1 MRVCILISGRGSN
14 MEALVKEADTYTVEA
29 VISNKPDAA
38 GIGIARSLGVRC
50 IIERSLEGIA
60 TILDEM
66 KPDLVCMAGFMR
78 LLPADVT
85 ERHRIM
91 NIHPSLL
98 PRYPGLHAVEQALAD
113 GATHSGCTV
122 HFADSGI
129 DTGRIIAQA
138 IVHVEENDTPDS
150 LAARILEHEHRI
162 YAEAV
167 RWYAGSS

>member
-14 MEALVKEADTYTVEA
+14 LEAVAGAADVYTVEA

-38 GIGIARSLGVRC
+38 GIGIARSMGVRC

-60 TILDEM
+60 AILDEM

-98 PRYPGLHAVEQALAD
+98 PKYPGLHAVEQALAD

-138 IVHVEENDTPDS
+138 VVRVEENDTPDS
-150 LAARILEHEHRI
+150 LAARILEHEHKI

-167 RWYAGSS
+167 RWYAGNS